1 MDQREELV
9 EKLCNQGYIRT
20 EKVKKAML
28 NVPREEFMPPE
39 IRAYAYLDPVSY
51 THLDVYKRQPVS

>member
-1 MDQREELV
+1 MMDQREELV

-28 NVPREEFMPPE
+28 NVPREEFMPP
-39 IRAYAYLDPVSY
+39 
-51 THLDVYKRQPVS
+51 